1 MRPNENGVTVR
12 CVSGRAYDVILD
24 LRRGSPAFLKWMAIE
39 LAAGD
44 DRMLYVPAGCAHGF
58 QTLTD
63 NTELSYL
70 LTEEF
75 RAGRDLGVRWNDPAF
90 GIVWPTPCTVMSDR
104 DATYPDF
111 VV

>member
-1 MRPNENGVTVR
+1 MGALPEKT
-12 CVSGRAYDVILD
+12 A
-24 LRRGSPAFLKWMAIE
+24 KE

-44 DRMLYVPAGCAHGF
+44 DRMLYLPAGCAHGF
-58 QTLTD
+58 QTLAD

-75 RAGRDLGVRWNDPAF
+75 RLGRDVGVRWNDPAF
-90 GIVWPTPCTVMSDR
+90 SIVWPAPSTTMSER
-104 DATYPDF
+104 DASYPDF